1 MKKLDKNSQIIKFI
15 VERLSGILGRTHLI
29 KLIYLADYHSRR
41 LFGKPIS
48 TFDYYWDNRGPFDK
62 EFYTAIEILKEYIRE
77 DEVNFPRY
85 KGYIFHNEP
94 KQIEYNKLT
103 RYDLYML
110 EYVIKNY
117 GKENLQSL
125 LEDVVYK
132 TVPMVEVIEKEAYKS
147 RLPMEK
153 IDNLDKA
160 LSEGLK
166 PENIIDGEMAILEG
180 KTRSLEEVFSV
191 LQG

>member
-48 TFDYYWDNRGPFDK
+48 TFDYYWDKRGPFDK

-160 LSEGLK
+160 LYEGLK